1 MAITKKSHRTGE
13 IETTHVGTVLEVYNR
28 DYRAMSDVYTY
39 ATFALVI
46 DPVTLKTEEIM
57 VNANFECDLN
67 GGTAKVD
74 VSEELRA
81 KHNQALEIKRKIYE
95 ETERKAREARALA
108 EAERQKN
115 APVKGKTMKV
125 SCSRGKNKI
134 HDGKVG
140 KVFWIRD
147 GRVGLNV
154 TGEKDAKGYAKDP
167 LWLNENNLI
176 AV

>member
-1 MAITKKSHRTGE
+1 MAITHKNYQTGE
-13 IETTHVGTVLEVYNR
+13 IETSYTGCVVEVYNR
-28 DYRAMSDVYTY
+28 DFRAMSDVYTY

-46 DPVTLKTEEIM
+46 DPVTLETEEVM
-57 VNANFECDLN
+57 VNANFECDTRC
-67 GGTAKVD
+67 GSAKVD
-74 VSEELRA
+74 VTDELRA

-108 EAERQKN
+108 EADRQKN
-115 APVKGKTMKV
+115 APAKGKTMKV
-125 SCSRGKNKI
+125 SCSRGKNKA
-134 HDGKVG
+134 HNGKVG

-147 GRVGLNV
+147 GRVGLDV